1 MKVKIFLTIILIN
14 LEVIFS
20 NINLKNDSSIL
31 NNDTINNIIEDLDK
45 IISEIFDKIDDIE
58 INMNDDDDDL
68 LDNELFLD
76 DKLKEIIT
84 DDNLNEINFE
94 TLEIIDGKNNIEED
108 EEDDES
114 IWPERPIPKYK
125 FIV

>member
-1 MKVKIFLTIILIN
+1 MKIYLTIILIN

-20 NINLKNDSSIL
+20 YINLKNDSSIL
-31 NNDTINNIIEDLDK
+31 NNDTIDNIIEKIDK
-45 IISEIFDKIDDIE
+45 MISEILDEIDEIE
-58 INMNDDDDDL
+58 LNMNDDDL
-68 LDNELFLD
+68 LDNELALD

-94 TLEIIDGKNNIEED
+94 TIEIIDGKNNIEED
-108 EEDDES
+108 GEDDES
-114 IWPERPIPKYK
+114 IWPERPTPKYK